1 MRICK
6 NYYEIV
12 RPNKKTEFTWYTF
25 DEYIY
30 FVSVLI
36 LRTNKLSKL
45 QEIIRLI
52 SWNYLNKQKELSNG
66 KQDWESLNS
75 KNQ

>member
-1 MRICK
+1 MRIILNKLRNCK

-12 RPNKKTEFTWYTF
+12 RPNKKTEFTKYTF

-36 LRTNKLSKL
+36 LRTRELSK
-45 QEIIRLI
+45 
-52 SWNYLNKQKELSNG
+52 
-66 KQDWESLNS
+66 
-75 KNQ
+75 